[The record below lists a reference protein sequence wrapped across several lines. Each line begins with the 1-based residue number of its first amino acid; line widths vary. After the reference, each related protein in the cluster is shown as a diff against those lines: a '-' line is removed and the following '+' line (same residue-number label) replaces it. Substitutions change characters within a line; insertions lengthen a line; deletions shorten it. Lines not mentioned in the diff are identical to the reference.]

1 LGKGGIGM
9 SIKDSILEKEGQ
21 KFPGATYSEVVLAPA
36 YEHAKQ
42 SLLEPMLAVH
52 KAHLIMLVKQGVL
65 QECAGSQILAAICSL
80 DKEKIIQSTYDGQY
94 EDLFFLVENQIMN
107 VAGEIGGSLHLGRSR
122 NDMGVAMFRM
132 VLRDKILIALEALLS
147 FQETLLRV
155 MDNYKETIILGHTHT
170 QQAQPMTLSHYLL
183 GMYDVVDRDLKRLK
197 AAYDT
202 CNASPLG
209 AAALTT
215 TGFPIDRYTVAE
227 VLGFPKIIKS
237 AYDAIGGADYLGEI
251 ATAIQLTFI
260 NLGRFSQDLLLWSSQ
275 EFSAIRVADPYVQTS
290 SIMPQKR
297 NPVSLEHIRALSSSG
312 IGNAQ
317 TVLQMLHNT
326 PYGDIN
332 DTEDDLQPYLWK
344 GLHLI
349 DQVFR
354 LTNVVVGTLEVNE
367 ALLKR
372 RAQESFA
379 TITEL
384 ADTLYREAN
393 IPFRTSHSIA
403 GQVVKIALARG
414 LNATHVTSALV
425 DEAAKAVVGI
435 PLNLPEETIRT
446 AMDPE
451 HFVKIRSLPGGP
463 APEEMKRA
471 IVEREASLHH
481 HITLLH
487 TEVNRIKVCIEK
499 LEQLTRDWGKSDE
512 MGPPLEE

>member
-1 LGKGGIGM
+1 MDSKE
-9 SIKDSILEKEGQ
+9 SILKKEGR
-21 KFPGATYSEVVLAPA
+21 KFPGVTYSEVVLAPA

-42 SLLEPMLAVH
+42 TLLEPMLAIH
-52 KAHLIMLVKQGVL
+52 KAHLIMLVEQGLLEVSGAL
-65 QECAGSQILAAICSL
+65 QILAGIDAL
-80 DKEKIIQSTYDGQY
+80 DKEALLQSTYDGQY
-94 EDLFFLVENQIMN
+94 EDLFFLLESQIMN
-107 VAGEIGGSLHLGRSR
+107 VAGEIGGSLHLARSR
-122 NDMGVAMFRM
+122 NDMGIAMYRI
-132 VLRDKILIALEALLS
+132 VLRDKILLAVDSLLS
-147 FQETLLRV
+147 FQETLLKV
-155 MDNYKETIILGHTHT
+155 IETYKETIVLGHTHT
-170 QQAQPMTLSHYLL
+170 QQAQPMTFAHYLL
-183 GMYDVVDRDLKRLK
+183 GIYDVVDRDLKRLK
-197 AAYDT
+197 AAYET

-215 TGFPIDRYTVAE
+215 TGFPIDRKRIAE
-227 VLGFPKIIKS
+227 LLGFPKIIKS
-237 AYDAIGGADYLGEI
+237 AYDSIGGADYLGEI

-344 GLHLI
+344 GLQLI
-349 DQVFR
+349 DHVFR
-354 LTNVVVGTLEVNE
+354 LTKVVVGTIEVNE

-384 ADTLYREAN
+384 ADTLFREAN
-393 IPFRTSHSIA
+393 IPFRTAHSIA
-403 GQVVKIALARG
+403 SQLVKIALAKG
-414 LNATHVTSALV
+414 LNATQVTSLLV
-425 DEAAKAVVGI
+425 DEAARAVVGVS
-435 PLNLPEETIRT
+435 LNLPEEVIRT

-481 HITLLH
+481 HFSLLH
-487 TEVNRIKVCIEK
+487 SEVNRIKVCMEK
-499 LEQLTRDWGKSDE
+499 LDQLTSQWGKTDDK
-512 MGPPLEE
+512 GPPLEE

>member
-1 LGKGGIGM
+1 M
-9 SIKDSILEKEGQ
+9 NIKESILEKEGR

-42 SLLEPMLAVH
+42 SLLEPMIAIH
-52 KAHLIMLVKQGVL
+52 KAHLIMLVEQGLL
-65 QECAGSQILAAICSL
+65 QESAGSQILAAICAL
-80 DKEKIIQSTYDGQY
+80 DKERILQSTYDGQY
-94 EDLFFLVENQIMN
+94 EDLFFLVESQIMK
-107 VAGEIGGSLHLGRSR
+107 VAGEMGGSLHLARSR
-122 NDMGVAMFRM
+122 NDMGVAMYRM
-132 VLRDKILIALEALLS
+132 VLRDKILLAIEALLS
-147 FQETLLRV
+147 FQETLLKV
-155 MDNYKETIILGHTHT
+155 IDTYKETIVLGHTHT
-170 QQAQPMTLSHYLL
+170 QQAQPMTFSHYLL

-215 TGFPIDRYTVAE
+215 TGFPIDRNTVAE
-227 VLGFPKIIKS
+227 LLGFPKIIKS

-344 GLHLI
+344 GLHLFN
-349 DQVFR
+349 QVFR

-384 ADTLYREAN
+384 ADTLFREAN

-403 GQVVKIALARG
+403 SQVVKIALARG
-414 LNATHVTSALV
+414 LNATHVTSVLV

-435 PLNLPEETIRT
+435 PLNLPEEIIRT

-481 HITLLH
+481 HISLLH
-487 TEVNRIKVCIEK
+487 TEVNRIKVCMER
-499 LEQLTRDWGKSDE
+499 LDQLTSHWGKTDE
-512 MGPPLEE
+512 NDINTGH

>member
-1 LGKGGIGM
+1 M
-9 SIKDSILEKEGQ
+9 SMKDSILEKEGR

-42 SLLEPMLAVH
+42 SFLEPMLAIH
-52 KAHLIMLVKQGVL
+52 KAHLIMLVEQGL
-65 QECAGSQILAAICSL
+65 LPKSAASKILAGICTI
-80 DKEKIIQSTYDGQY
+80 DKETILQSTYDGQY
-94 EDLFFLVENQIMN
+94 EDLFFLVESHIMN
-107 VAGEIGGSLHLGRSR
+107 VAGETGGSLHLARSR
-122 NDMGVAMFRM
+122 NDMGVAIYRM
-132 VLRDKILIALEALLS
+132 VLREKILLAIEALLT
-147 FQETLLRV
+147 FQETLLKV
-155 MDNYKETIILGHTHT
+155 IDTYKETIVLGHTHT
-170 QQAQPMTLSHYLL
+170 QQAQPMTFSHYLL
-183 GMYDVVDRDLKRLK
+183 GIYDVVDRDLKRLK

-215 TGFPIDRYTVAE
+215 TGFPIDRNRVAE
-227 VLGFPKIIKS
+227 LLGFPKIIKS
-237 AYDAIGGADYLGEI
+237 AYDSIGGADYLGEI

-354 LTNVVVGTLEVNE
+354 LTKVVVGTIEVNE

-384 ADTLYREAN
+384 ADTLFREAN

-403 GQVVKIALARG
+403 SQVVKIALGRG
-414 LNATHVTSALV
+414 LNATHVTSVLV
-425 DEAAKAVVGI
+425 DEAANAVIGY
-435 PLNLPEETIRT
+435 PLNLPEEIIRKS
-446 AMDPE
+446 MDPE

-463 APEEMKRA
+463 APEEMKQA
-471 IVEREASLHH
+471 IVEREASLKH
-481 HITLLH
+481 HISLLY
-487 TEVNRIKVCIEK
+487 TEVNRMKISKEK
-499 LEQLTRDWGKSDE
+499 LDRLTSHWDKTDE
-512 MGPPLEE
+512 DTINTGN

>member
-1 LGKGGIGM
+1 M
-9 SIKDSILEKEGQ
+9 SIKESIFEKEGR

-36 YEHAKQ
+36 YEHAKHT
-42 SLLEPMLAVH
+42 LLEPMLAVH
-52 KAHLIMLVKQGVL
+52 KAHLIMLVKQGLL
-65 QECAGSQILAAICSL
+65 QVSGASQILAGICAL
-80 DKEKIIQSTYDGQY
+80 DKETLLQTHYDGQY
-94 EDLFFLVENQIMN
+94 EDLFFFVESQIMK
-107 VAGEIGGSLHLGRSR
+107 VAGEIGGSLHLARSR
-122 NDMGVAMFRM
+122 NDMGVAMYRM
-132 VLRDKILIALEALLS
+132 VLRDKILLAIEALLS
-147 FQETLLRV
+147 FQETLLKV
-155 MDNYKETIILGHTHT
+155 IDIYKETIVLGHTHT
-170 QQAQPMTLSHYLL
+170 QQAQPMTFSHYLL
-183 GMYDVVDRDLKRLK
+183 GMYDVVDRDLKRLM

-215 TGFPIDRYTVAE
+215 TGFPINRNTVAE
-227 VLGFPKIIKS
+227 LLGFPKIIKS
-237 AYDAIGGADYLGEI
+237 AYDSIGGADYLGEI

-344 GLHLI
+344 GLHLVN
-349 DQVFR
+349 QVFR
-354 LTNVVVGTLEVNE
+354 LTKVVVGTLEVNE

-384 ADTLYREAN
+384 ADTLFREAN
-393 IPFRTSHSIA
+393 ISFRTSHTIA
-403 GQVVKIALARG
+403 SQVVKIALARG
-414 LNATHVTSALV
+414 LNATHVTSVLV
-425 DEAAKAVVGI
+425 DEAAIAVVGI
-435 PLNLPEETIRT
+435 PLNLSEEIIRT

-471 IVEREASLHH
+471 IVEREASLHAH
-481 HITLLH
+481 VSLH
-487 TEVNRIKVCIEK
+487 QTEVNRITLCMEK
-499 LEQLTRDWGKSDE
+499 LDELTRQWGKKDE
-512 MGPPLEE
+512 DTTNTGN

>member
-1 LGKGGIGM
+1 M
-9 SIKDSILEKEGQ
+9 SSKESILKKEGR

-42 SLLEPMLAVH
+42 TLLEPMLAVH
-52 KAHLIMLVKQGVL
+52 KAHLNMLVEQGL
-65 QECAGSQILAAICSL
+65 LEESGASQILAGIYAL
-80 DKEKIIQSTYDGQY
+80 DKEALLQSTYDGQY
-94 EDLFFLVENQIMN
+94 EDLFFFVESQIMN
-107 VAGEIGGSLHLGRSR
+107 VAGEVGGSLHLARSR
-122 NDMGVAMFRM
+122 NDMGVAMYRM
-132 VLRDKILIALEALLS
+132 VLRDKILLATRALLS

-155 MDNYKETIILGHTHT
+155 IDTYKETIVLGHTHT
-170 QQAQPMTLSHYLL
+170 QQAQPMTFSHYLL
-183 GMYDVVDRDLKRLK
+183 GIYDVVERDVKRLK

-202 CNASPLG
+202 CNSSPLG
-209 AAALTT
+209 AAAFTT
-215 TGFPIDRYTVAE
+215 TGFPINRNKVAE
-227 VLGFPKIIKS
+227 LLGFPKIIKS
-237 AYDAIGGADYLGEI
+237 AYDSIGGADYLGEI

-260 NLGRFSQDLLLWSSQ
+260 NLGRFSQDLLLWSTQ

-384 ADTLYREAN
+384 ADTLFREAN

-403 GQVVKIALARG
+403 SQVVKIALDRG
-414 LNATHVTSALV
+414 LNATHVTSVLV
-425 DEAAKAVVGI
+425 DEAAKAVVGS
-435 PLNLPEETIRT
+435 PLNLPEEIIRT

-481 HITLLH
+481 HILFLH
-487 TEVNRIKVCIEK
+487 TEVNRIKVCMEK
-499 LEQLTRDWGKSDE
+499 LDQLTSQWDKTDE
-512 MGPPLEE
+512 DDINPAH

>member
-1 LGKGGIGM
+1 LSFM
-9 SIKDSILEKEGQ
+9 ESILKKEGR

-36 YEHAKQ
+36 YEQAKQ
-42 SLLEPMLAVH
+42 FLLDPMIAIH
-52 KAHLIMLVKQGVL
+52 KAHLIMLVEQGIL
-65 QECAGSQILAAICSL
+65 TESEAAQIMKGIRAL
-80 DKEKIIQSTYDGQY
+80 DKDTLMQSTYDGQY
-94 EDLFFLVENQIMN
+94 EDLFFLVEGQIMD
-107 VAGEIGGSLHLGRSR
+107 VAGEIGGSLHIARSR
-122 NDMGVAMFRM
+122 NDMGVAMYRM
-132 VLRDKILIALEALLS
+132 VLREKLQVAMKALLT
-147 FQETLLRV
+147 FQETLLTV
-155 MDNYKETIILGHTHT
+155 IDTYKETIVLGHTHT
-170 QQAQPMTLSHYLL
+170 QQAQPMTFSHYLV

-202 CNASPLG
+202 CNVSPLG
-209 AAALTT
+209 AAAFTT
-215 TGFPIDRYTVAE
+215 TGFPIDRMRVAE
-227 VLGFPKIIKS
+227 LLGFPEIVKS
-237 AYDAIGGADYLGEI
+237 AYDSIGGADYLGET
-251 ATAIQLTFI
+251 ATAVQLAFI

-275 EFSAIRVADPYVQTS
+275 EFSAIRVADPFVQTS

-312 IGNAQ
+312 SGNAQ

-344 GLHLI
+344 AMSLI

-354 LTNVVVGTLEVNE
+354 LTKVVVGTIEVDE

-384 ADTLYREAN
+384 ADTLFRETH
-393 IPFRTSHSIA
+393 IPFRTAHSIA
-403 GQVVKIALARG
+403 CKVVKISFARG

-425 DEAAKAVVGI
+425 DEAAMAVVGY
-435 PLNLPEETIRT
+435 PLNLPEKVIHT

-463 APEEMKRA
+463 APEEIKRG
-471 IVEREASLHH
+471 ITERKE
-481 HITLLH
+481 LLSH
-487 TEVNRIKVCIEK
+487 NMTALQNEVNRIADSMEK
-499 LEQLTRDWGKSDE
+499 LDQLTQDWGNSDE
-512 MGPPLEE
+512 VDSNPGH

>member
-1 LGKGGIGM
+1 M
-9 SIKDSILEKEGQ
+9 NIKESILEKEGR
-21 KFPGATYSEVVLAPA
+21 KFPGATYSEVVLAAA

-42 SLLEPMLAVH
+42 SFLEPMIAIH
-52 KAHLIMLVKQGVL
+52 KAHLIMLVEQGLL
-65 QECAGSQILAAICSL
+65 QESAGSQILGAICAL
-80 DKEKIIQSTYDGQY
+80 DKERILQSTYDGQY
-94 EDLFFLVENQIMN
+94 EDLFFHVESQIMK
-107 VAGEIGGSLHLGRSR
+107 VAGEMGGSLHLARSR
-122 NDMGVAMFRM
+122 NDMGVAMYRM
-132 VLRDKILIALEALLS
+132 VLRDKILLAIEALLS

-155 MDNYKETIILGHTHT
+155 IDTYKETIVLGHTHT
-170 QQAQPMTLSHYLL
+170 QQAQPMTFSHYLL

-215 TGFPIDRYTVAE
+215 TGFPIDRNTVAE
-227 VLGFPKIIKS
+227 LLGFPKIIKS

-384 ADTLYREAN
+384 ADTLFREAN

-403 GQVVKIALARG
+403 SQVVKIALARG
-414 LNATHVTSALV
+414 LNATHVTSVLV
-425 DEAAKAVVGI
+425 DEAAKGVVGF
-435 PLNLPEETIRT
+435 PLNLPEEIIRT

-451 HFVKIRSLPGGP
+451 HFVKTRSLPGGP

-481 HITLLH
+481 HISLLN
-487 TEVNRIKVCIEK
+487 TEGNRIKVCMER
-499 LEQLTRDWGKSDE
+499 LDQLTSLWGKTDE
-512 MGPPLEE
+512 NDINTGH

>member
-1 LGKGGIGM
+1 M
-9 SIKDSILEKEGQ
+9 MNIKDSILNKEGR

-52 KAHLIMLVKQGVL
+52 KAHLIMLVEQGLL
-65 QECAGSQILAAICSL
+65 QESTASQILAGICAI
-80 DKEKIIQSTYDGQY
+80 DKEAILQSTYDGQY
-94 EDLFFLVENQIMN
+94 EDLFFLVESQIMN
-107 VAGEIGGSLHLGRSR
+107 VAGEMGGSLHLARSR
-122 NDMGVAMFRM
+122 NDMGVAMYRM
-132 VLRDKILIALEALLS
+132 VLRDKILLAIEALLS
-147 FQETLLRV
+147 FQETLLSV
-155 MDNYKETIILGHTHT
+155 IDTYKETIFLGYTHT
-170 QQAQPMTLSHYLL
+170 QQAQPMTFSHYLL

-215 TGFPIDRYTVAE
+215 TGFRIDRNKVAE
-227 VLGFPKIIKS
+227 LLGFPIIIKS
-237 AYDAIGGADYLGEI
+237 AYDSIGGADYLGEI

-349 DQVFR
+349 NQVFR
-354 LTNVVVGTLEVNE
+354 LTKVVVGTLEVNE

-384 ADTLYREAN
+384 ADTLFREAN

-403 GQVVKIALARG
+403 SQVVKIALARG
-414 LNATHVTSALV
+414 LNATHVTSVLV
-425 DEAAKAVVGI
+425 DEAAKVVVGY
-435 PLNLPEETIRT
+435 PLNLPEEIIRT

-471 IVEREASLHH
+471 IVEREASLLH
-481 HITLLH
+481 HISLIQ
-487 TEVNRIKVCIEK
+487 TEVNRIKVCMGK
-499 LEQLTRDWGKSDE
+499 LDQLTSHWGTTNGKDKNTGNS
-512 MGPPLEE
+512 

>member
-1 LGKGGIGM
+1 M
-9 SIKDSILEKEGQ
+9 SMMESILEKEGR

-42 SLLEPMLAVH
+42 FLLDPMIAIH
-52 KAHLIMLVKQGVL
+52 KAHLIMLVEQGLL
-65 QECAGSQILAAICSL
+65 QESEAAQIMKGISAL
-80 DKEKIIQSTYDGQY
+80 DKNALLQTTYDGKY
-94 EDLFFLVENQIMN
+94 EDLFFLVESQIMG
-107 VAGEIGGSLHLGRSR
+107 VAGEIGGSLHLARSR
-122 NDMGVAMFRM
+122 NDMGVAMYRM
-132 VLRDKILIALEALLS
+132 VLRDKLLMGMKALIS
-147 FQETLLRV
+147 FQETLLTV
-155 MDNYKETIILGHTHT
+155 MDVYKETIVLGHTHT
-170 QQAQPMTLSHYLL
+170 QQAQPMTFSHYLL

-202 CNASPLG
+202 CNMSPLG
-209 AAALTT
+209 AAAFTT
-215 TGFPIDRYTVAE
+215 TGFPIDRTRVAE
-227 VLGFPKIIKS
+227 LLAFPEIIKS
-237 AYDAIGGADYLGEI
+237 AYDSIGGADYLGEI
-251 ATAIQLTFI
+251 ATAIQLAFI

-354 LTNVVVGTLEVNE
+354 LSKAVVGTIEVNE

-379 TITEL
+379 NITEL
-384 ADTLYREAN
+384 ADTLFREAQ
-393 IPFRTSHSIA
+393 IPFRTAHSIA
-403 GQVVKIALARG
+403 CKVVKICLTRG
-414 LNATHVTSALV
+414 FNATHVSTELV
-425 DEAAKAVVGI
+425 DEAAEAVVGY
-435 PLNLPEETIRT
+435 PLNLKETIIRI

-451 HFVKIRSLPGGP
+451 HFVNIRSLPGGP
-463 APEEMKRA
+463 APEEMKRG
-471 IVEREASLHH
+471 IKERKE
-481 HITLLH
+481 LLSDEL
-487 TEVNRIKVCIEK
+487 TGLQAEVNRIAVCMEK
-499 LEQLTRDWGKSDE
+499 LDKLTQDWGHS
-512 MGPPLEE
+512 EEVDSNQVDIKGGD

>member
-1 LGKGGIGM
+1 M

>member
-1 LGKGGIGM
+1 M
-9 SIKDSILEKEGQ
+9 SMMESILKKEGR

-42 SLLEPMLAVH
+42 SLLEPMISIH
-52 KAHLIMLVKQGVL
+52 KAHLIMLVEQGLLEVN
-65 QECAGSQILAAICSL
+65 EAAQIMKGIRAL
-80 DKEKIIQSTYDGQY
+80 DKEALIQSSYDGNY
-94 EDLFFLVENQIMN
+94 EDLFFLVESQIMD
-107 VAGEIGGSLHLGRSR
+107 VAGEIGGSLHLARSR
-122 NDMGVAMFRM
+122 NDMGVAMYRM
-132 VLRDKILIALEALLS
+132 VLRDKLQISLKALLS
-147 FQETLLRV
+147 FQETLLTV
-155 MDNYKETIILGHTHT
+155 IDSYKETIVLGHTHT
-170 QQAQPMTLSHYLL
+170 QQAQPMTFSHYLL

-197 AAYDT
+197 SAYET

-215 TGFPIDRYTVAE
+215 TGFPIDRNRVAE
-227 VLGFPKIIKS
+227 LLGFPKIIKS
-237 AYDAIGGADYLGEI
+237 AYDSIGGADYLGEI
-251 ATAIQLTFI
+251 ATACQLSFI

-344 GLHLI
+344 SLQLI

-354 LTNVVVGTLEVNE
+354 LTKAVVGTMEVNE

-384 ADTLYREAN
+384 ADTLFREAH
-393 IPFRTSHSIA
+393 IPFRTAHSIA
-403 GQVVKIALARG
+403 SQVVKIACSRCM
-414 LNATHVTSALV
+414 NATHVTSELV
-425 DEAAKAVVGI
+425 DEAAEAVVGY
-435 PLNLPEETIRT
+435 PLNLPEAVVRA

-451 HFVKIRSLPGGP
+451 NFVKIRSLPGGP
-463 APEEMKRA
+463 APEEMKRGITDRRA
-471 IVEREASLHH
+471 CLNEQISLFNA
-481 HITLLH
+481 
-487 TEVNRIKVCIEK
+487 EVNRMAECRKK
-499 LEQLTRDWGKSDE
+499 LDQLTNQWGQTDESDSNS
-512 MGPPLEE
+512 GH

>member
-1 LGKGGIGM
+1 M
-9 SIKDSILEKEGQ
+9 SSKDRILKKEGQ
-21 KFPGATYSEVVLAPA
+21 KFPGSTYAEVVLAPS

-42 SLLEPMLAVH
+42 TFLEPMLAIH
-52 KAHLIMLVKQGVL
+52 KAHLIMLVEQGLL
-65 QECAGSQILAAICSL
+65 QESEASQILEGIYAL
-80 DKEKIIQSTYDGQY
+80 DKDALLQSTYDGKY
-94 EDLFFLVENQIMN
+94 EDLFFLVESQIIN
-107 VAGEIGGSLHLGRSR
+107 VAGEIGGSLHLARSR
-122 NDMGVAMFRM
+122 NDMGVAMYRM
-132 VLRDKILIALEALLS
+132 VLRDKILLAMESLLS
-147 FQETLLRV
+147 FQETLLTV
-155 MDNYKETIILGHTHT
+155 IDTYKETVVLGHTHT
-170 QQAQPMTLSHYLL
+170 QQAQPMTFSHYLL

-215 TGFPIDRYTVAE
+215 TGFPIDRNKAAAL
-227 VLGFPKIIKS
+227 LGFPKIIKS
-237 AYDAIGGADYLGEI
+237 AYDSIGGADYLGEI

-260 NLGRFSQDLLLWSSQ
+260 NLGRFSQDLLLWASQ

-384 ADTLYREAN
+384 ADTLFREAN
-393 IPFRTSHSIA
+393 IPFRTSHSISS
-403 GQVVKIALARG
+403 QVVKMALARG
-414 LNATHVTSALV
+414 LNATQVTSVLV
-425 DEAAKAVVGI
+425 DEAAKEVVGFS
-435 PLNLPEETIRT
+435 LNLSEEIIR
-446 AMDPE
+446 ASMDPE

-471 IVEREASLHH
+471 IVERKASLHH
-481 HITLLH
+481 HITILH
-487 TEVNRIKVCIEK
+487 TEVNRIKVCMEK
-499 LEQLTRDWGKSDE
+499 LDQLAIHWDKTDPDTNETGY
-512 MGPPLEE
+512 

>member
-1 LGKGGIGM
+1 MNIRK
-9 SIKDSILEKEGQ
+9 SILNKEGQ
-21 KFPGATYSEVVLAPA
+21 KFPGHTYSEVVLAPA

-42 SLLEPMLAVH
+42 TLLEPMIAVH
-52 KAHLIMLVKQGVL
+52 KAHLIMLVEQELL
-65 QECAGSQILAAICSL
+65 QVSGASQILAGISAV
-80 DKEKIIQSTYDGQY
+80 DKEALLQSIYDGTY

-107 VAGEIGGSLHLGRSR
+107 VAGEIAGNLHLARSR
-122 NDMGVAMFRM
+122 NDMGVAMYRM
-132 VLRDKILIALEALLS
+132 VLRDKLVLAIESLLS
-147 FQETLLRV
+147 FQETLLTV
-155 MDNYKETIILGHTHT
+155 IDTYKGTIVLGHTHT
-170 QQAQPMTLSHYLL
+170 QQAQPMTFSHYLL
-183 GMYDVVDRDLKRLK
+183 GMFDCLDRDLKRLK

-215 TGFPIDRYTVAE
+215 TGFPIDRNTVAKL
-227 VLGFPKIIKS
+227 LGFPKIIKS
-237 AYDAIGGADYLGEI
+237 AYDSISGADYLGEI

-260 NLGRFSQDLLLWSSQ
+260 NLGRFSQDFLLWSSQ

-344 GLHLI
+344 GLHLL
-349 DQVFR
+349 DHVFR
-354 LTNVVVGTLEVNE
+354 LTNVVVGTIEVNE

-384 ADTLYREAN
+384 ADTLFREAD

-403 GQVVKIALARG
+403 SQVVKIALDRG
-414 LNATHVTSALV
+414 LNATHVTSVLV
-425 DEAAKAVVGI
+425 DEAAKAVIGF
-435 PLNLPEETIRT
+435 PLNLPEEIIRT

-451 HFVKIRSLPGGP
+451 HFVKIRTLPGGP

-471 IVEREASLHH
+471 IVEREASLHQNISSH
-481 HITLLH
+481 QA
-487 TEVNRIKVCIEK
+487 EVNRIQACMEK
-499 LEQLTRDWGKSDE
+499 LDQLTSHWGKKDE
-512 MGPPLEE
+512 DTNHTGNP

>member
-1 LGKGGIGM
+1 M
-9 SIKDSILEKEGQ
+9 NIKDSTFENEGRE
-21 KFPGATYSEVVLAPA
+21 FPGATYSEVVLAPA

-42 SLLEPMLAVH
+42 TLLEPMLAVH
-52 KAHLIMLVKQGVL
+52 KAHLIMLKEQGL
-65 QECAGSQILAAICSL
+65 LEENGASQIVAGISAL
-80 DKEKIIQSTYDGQY
+80 DKEALLNSTYDGQY
-94 EDLFFLVENQIMN
+94 EDLFFLVESKIMN
-107 VAGEIGGSLHLGRSR
+107 VAGEIGGSLHLARSR
-122 NDMGVAMFRM
+122 NDMGVAIYRM
-132 VLRDKILIALEALLS
+132 VLRDKILLATRALLS

-155 MDNYKETIILGHTHT
+155 IENYKETIVLGHTHT
-170 QQAQPMTLSHYLL
+170 QQAQPMTFSHYLL

-202 CNASPLG
+202 CNVSPLG

-215 TGFPIDRYTVAE
+215 TGFPIDRKTVAE
-227 VLGFPKIIKS
+227 LLGFPKIIKS
-237 AYDAIGGADYLGEI
+237 AYDSIGGADYLGEI

-275 EFSAIRVADPYVQTS
+275 EFSAIRVADPYVQKS

-354 LTNVVVGTLEVNE
+354 LVKVVVGTLEVNE

-384 ADTLYREAN
+384 ADTLFRKAN

-403 GQVVKIALARG
+403 SQVVKIALARG
-414 LNATHVTSALV
+414 LNATHVTSVLV
-425 DEAAKAVVGI
+425 DEAAKTVVGF
-435 PLNLPEETIRT
+435 PLNLSDEIIRT

-463 APEEMKRA
+463 APEEMQRA
-471 IVEREASLHH
+471 IVEREAGLHH
-481 HITLLH
+481 HVSLLH
-487 TEVNRIKVCIEK
+487 TEVNRLKVCMEK
-499 LEQLTRDWGKSDE
+499 LDQLTSQWGKTDE
-512 MGPPLEE
+512 DTSGL

>member
-1 LGKGGIGM
+1 M
-9 SIKDSILEKEGQ
+9 SMMESILEKEGR

-42 SLLEPMLAVH
+42 SLLEPMIEIH
-52 KAHLIMLVKQGVL
+52 KAHLIMLVEQGL
-65 QECAGSQILAAICSL
+65 LEESEAAQIMKGIHAL
-80 DKEKIIQSTYDGQY
+80 DKDALIQSTYDGQY
-94 EDLFFLVENQIMN
+94 EDLFFLVESQIMD
-107 VAGEIGGSLHLGRSR
+107 VAGEIGGSLHLARSR
-122 NDMGVAMFRM
+122 NDMGVAIYRM
-132 VLRDKILIALEALLS
+132 VLRDKLHISLNSLLS
-147 FQETLLRV
+147 FQETLLTV
-155 MDNYKETIILGHTHT
+155 IDTYKETIVLGHTHT
-170 QQAQPMTLSHYLL
+170 QQAQPMTFSHYLL
-183 GMYDVVDRDLKRLK
+183 GMYDCLDRDIKRLT

-202 CNASPLG
+202 CNTSPLG

-215 TGFPIDRYTVAE
+215 TGFPIDRTRVAE
-227 VLGFPKIIKS
+227 LLGFPEIIKS
-237 AYDAIGGADYLGEI
+237 AYDSIGGADYLGEI
-251 ATAIQLTFI
+251 ATASQLTFI
-260 NLGRFSQDLLLWSSQ
+260 NLGRFSQDLLLWSTQ
-275 EFSAIRVADPYVQTS
+275 EFSGIRVADPYVQTS

-344 GLHLI
+344 CLKLI

-354 LTNVVVGTLEVNE
+354 LTKAVVGTIEVNE

-384 ADTLYREAN
+384 ADTLFREVH
-393 IPFRTSHSIA
+393 IPFRTAHSIA
-403 GQVVKIALARG
+403 SQVVKIATARG
-414 LNATHVTSALV
+414 LNATQVNAGLV
-425 DEAAKAVVGI
+425 DEAAEAVVGY
-435 PLNLPEETIRT
+435 PLHLPEEAILA

-463 APEEMKRA
+463 APEEMKRG
-471 IVEREASLHH
+471 IMERRASLHQ
-481 HITLLH
+481 HISFLKSELK
-487 TEVNRIKVCIEK
+487 RMADCREK
-499 LEQLTRDWGKSDE
+499 LDQLTNQWGKADE
-512 MGPPLEE
+512 PDTNPGH

>member
-1 LGKGGIGM
+1 M
-9 SIKDSILEKEGQ
+9 SKKDRIFEKEGR

-42 SLLEPMLAVH
+42 TFLEPMLAIH
-52 KAHLIMLVKQGVL
+52 KAHLIMLVEQGLL
-65 QECAGSQILAAICSL
+65 QESAASKIFAGINTI
-80 DKEKIIQSTYDGQY
+80 DKETILQSTYDGQY
-94 EDLFFLVENQIMN
+94 EDLFFLVESQIMK
-107 VAGEIGGSLHLGRSR
+107 VAGEVGGSLHLARSR
-122 NDMGVAMFRM
+122 NDMGVAMYRM
-132 VLRDKILIALEALLS
+132 VLREKILVAVEALLS
-147 FQETLLRV
+147 FQETLLKV
-155 MDNYKETIILGHTHT
+155 IDTYKETIVLGHTHT
-170 QQAQPMTLSHYLL
+170 QQAQPMTFSHYLL

-202 CNASPLG
+202 CNVSPLG

-215 TGFPIDRYTVAE
+215 TGFPINRKTVAE
-227 VLGFPKIIKS
+227 LLGFPNIIKS

-251 ATAIQLTFI
+251 ATAIQLAFI

-354 LTNVVVGTLEVNE
+354 LTKVVVGTIEVNE
-367 ALLKR
+367 ELLKR

-384 ADTLYREAN
+384 ADTLFREAN
-393 IPFRTSHSIA
+393 IPFRTSHSVA
-403 GQVVKIALARG
+403 SQVVKIAMSRG
-414 LNATHVTSALV
+414 WNATQVTSVLV
-425 DEAAKAVVGI
+425 DEAANAVIGH
-435 PLNLPEETIRT
+435 PLNVPEEIIRT
-446 AMDPE
+446 AMDPK

-471 IVEREASLHH
+471 IMEREASLHH
-481 HITLLH
+481 NISLQHS
-487 TEVNRIKVCIEK
+487 EVKRIKVCMEK
-499 LEQLTRDWGKSDE
+499 LDQLTSNWDKTDE
-512 MGPPLEE
+512 DKN